1 MWNFLM
7 RRCLEEVKVWTHD
20 DKFFFLGSSLGEV
33 LKDSTLVKCTY
44 IFHVGINAEK
54 FEKTRIR
61 FNSDVPVVIFKA
73 PYIHEHDTLI
83 LPETLM
89 IEGGKVSWLYSL
101 EELFILQN
109 IADLKVIRYKVL
121 TFDLGQKDDKEF
133 FRILIYVISQLP
145 RKGHLENCACPWKNP
160 APGPSCIPELKCPLK

>member
-1 MWNFLM
+1 M

-20 DKFFFLGSSLGEV
+20 DNIFFLGSSLGEV

-44 IFHVGINAEK
+44 IFQVGINAEK
-54 FEKTRIR
+54 FETNANDI
-61 FNSDVPVVIFKA
+61 PVVIFKA

-109 IADLKVIRYKVL
+109 IADLIK
-121 TFDLGQKDDKEF
+121 
-133 FRILIYVISQLP
+133 S
-145 RKGHLENCACPWKNP
+145 N
-160 APGPSCIPELKCPLK
+160 